1 MPSGWPWCR
10 APGGTQLPLPCGEP
24 RRKKRLRPAGRL
36 RWGWD
41 HPWCLGGDY
50 NHMDV
55 GQNGR
60 PRGPQMWMSSLVLTI
75 QLLWYLI
82 LTHTHM
88 RKAQKLQ
95 DDYWGYYR
103 YRRFLFLRKD
113 MEHMDMWR
121 ICHEHVLKE
130 LCFVIFWGSTSG
142 VKQLDRHLKA
152 PLGPETQSDDAG
164 CVEKDE
170 SGAGGTPRWVKIWY
184 IKIVSK
190 IILHSL
196 VLSRLSIFGM

>member
-1 MPSGWPWCR
+1 
-10 APGGTQLPLPCGEP
+10 
-24 RRKKRLRPAGRL
+24 
-36 RWGWD
+36 
-41 HPWCLGGDY
+41 
-50 NHMDV
+50 
-55 GQNGR
+55 
-60 PRGPQMWMSSLVLTI
+60 
-75 QLLWYLI
+75 
-82 LTHTHM
+82 M

-170 SGAGGTPRWVKIWY
+170 SGAGGTARWVKIWY

-196 VLSRLSIFGM
+196 VRFWECNNIISCRIEHKVPFEVKQSLWTLNWDEADMCRVPAFYPFGSDWN